1 MFLFSNDMSRKK
13 PIKDIIDV
21 LLFVNSEATFVL
33 QTQNFYLFQVI
44 FNTSTQK
51 KLKQFREMVL

>member
-13 PIKDIIDV
+13 PINDIIDV
-21 LLFVNSEATFVL
+21 LLFVNPEATFVL
-33 QTQNFYLFQVI
+33 KTQNFYLFEVI

-51 KLKQFREMVL
+51 ELKQFL